1 MGRVFRRGELKEAI
15 VAILAAVG
23 ETHGYGI
30 MGELKDRVGGG
41 WKPSPGAIYPALI
54 ALVESGHVEMTDRE
68 GTRIY
73 SLTPE
78 GRQAAARARSDGRW
92 ASLTARAEDGDERST
107 VGPLLDDFSVHSP
120 HRRRLTGSAQRA
132 AIEQILAR
140 ASDEIERTL
149 REGEDNG

>member
-1 MGRVFRRGELKEAI
+1 M
-15 VAILAAVG
+15 AILAAVG

-54 ALVESGHVEMTDRE
+54 ALVESGHVETTDRD

-73 SLTPE
+73 RLTPD
-78 GRQAAARARSDGRW
+78 GRSAAAWVRSDGRW
-92 ASLTARAEDGDERST
+92 ASLTARAEDKDERST
-107 VGPLLDDFSVHSP
+107 VGPLLDAFSATSP
-120 HRRRLTGSAQRA
+120 HRRKLAGTTQRTE
-132 AIEQILAR
+132 IQQILAR

-149 REGEDNG
+149 RQGEDDG